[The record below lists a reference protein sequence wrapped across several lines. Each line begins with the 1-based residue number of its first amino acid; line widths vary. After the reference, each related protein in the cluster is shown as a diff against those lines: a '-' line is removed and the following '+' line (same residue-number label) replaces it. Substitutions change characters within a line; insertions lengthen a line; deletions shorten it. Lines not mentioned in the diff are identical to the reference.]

1 MIEMKDQAGNMINP
15 ADKALAILNAIQQ
28 NPKVSAA
35 EMASLLG
42 ISSRAVEKRL
52 RSMRENDVI
61 RRVGPDKG
69 GHWEIIKKD

>member
-1 MIEMKDQAGNMINP
+1 MRNQADDMVKP
-15 ADKALAILNAIQQ
+15 ANKALAILNAIQQ
-28 NPKVSAA
+28 NPKVSAV

-52 RSMRENDVI
+52 RTMRENDII

-69 GHWEIIKKD
+69 GFWEIIKKN

>member
-1 MIEMKDQAGNMINP
+1 MKNQADNIVKP
-15 ADKALAILNAIQQ
+15 IDKALAILNAIQQ
-28 NPKVSAA
+28 NPKVSAV

-61 RRVGPDKG
+61 RRVGPDKV
-69 GHWEIIKKD
+69 GHWEII

>member
-1 MIEMKDQAGNMINP
+1 VIEMKNQADNIVKP
-15 ADKALAILNAIQQ
+15 IDKALAILNAIQQ
-28 NPKVSAA
+28 NPKVSAV

-69 GHWEIIKKD
+69 GHWEII

>member
-1 MIEMKDQAGNMINP
+1 MKNQADDIVKP
-15 ADKALAILNAIQQ
+15 VDKALAILNAIQQ
-28 NPKVSAA
+28 NPKVSAV

-69 GHWEIIKKD
+69 GYWEIISNKVNN

>member
-1 MIEMKDQAGNMINP
+1 MKNQVDDMVKPI
-15 ADKALAILNAIQQ
+15 DKALVILNAIQQ
-28 NPKVSAA
+28 NPKVSAV

-69 GHWEIIKKD
+69 GYWEIITNKVNN

>member
-1 MIEMKDQAGNMINP
+1 MKNQVDDMVNP
-15 ADKALAILNAIQQ
+15 IDKALVILNAIQQ
-28 NPKVSAA
+28 NPKVSAV

-69 GHWEIIKKD
+69 GYWEIITNKVNN

>member
-1 MIEMKDQAGNMINP
+1 MKNQADNIVKP
-15 ADKALAILNAIQQ
+15 IDKALAILNAIQQ
-28 NPKVSAA
+28 NPKVSAV

-69 GHWEIIKKD
+69 GYWEIISNKVNN